1 LPESAINELFL
12 GPILALTFKQT
23 GVMLMLNFTFSN
35 KTRIH
40 FGEKQI
46 SQITNEIPLDA
57 KVLITYGGGSIKK
70 NGVYDQV
77 IAALTGHTVFEFS
90 GIEPNPSYETSMKAV
105 ALVQQENIDYIL
117 AVGGGSV
124 IDASKFIAAAA
135 NFNGE
140 PWDILAKG
148 AKVESAV
155 KLGAVLTLPATGS
168 ESNGG
173 SVISK
178 LATKDKLPFM
188 SEHVLP
194 QFAVLDPSVMN
205 SLPDRQL
212 TNGIV
217 DAFIHTTEQ
226 YLTYDVNAKIQDRFA
241 EGILLTLIEEG
252 PKLFTDEKDNDVNA
266 NVMWSATQAL
276 NGLIGSGVA
285 HDWATH
291 MIGHEITASYGLDHA
306 QTLAI
311 VLPRLLWEMRE
322 SKQDKLLQYAERVW
336 NITEG
341 DAESRITAVIEKTE
355 HFFHSVQMKT
365 RFSDYDLGKEVVDVI
380 INQLERHGM
389 TQLGEK
395 QLVTLTESRKILT
408 ASL

>member
-1 LPESAINELFL
+1 MIKSY
-12 GPILALTFKQT
+12 KQT
-23 GVMLMLNFTFSN
+23 GAHTMLNFSFSN

-40 FGEKQI
+40 FGDKQI
-46 SQITNEIPLDA
+46 SQIANEIPLEA

-77 IAALTGHTVFEFS
+77 ISALSEHTLFEFS

-105 ALVQQENIDYIL
+105 ALVKQEGIDYIL

-135 NFNGE
+135 LFNGE

-148 AKVESAV
+148 ATVEAAIPV
-155 KLGAVLTLPATGS
+155 GAVLTLPATGS
-168 ESNGG
+168 ESNSGA
-173 SVISK
+173 VISK
-178 LATKDKLPFM
+178 LATKDKLPFL
-188 SEHVLP
+188 SAHVMP

-205 SLPDRQL
+205 SLPTRQL
-212 TNGIV
+212 SNGIV

-226 YLTYDVNAKIQDRFA
+226 YLTYDVNGKLQDRFA

-252 PKLFTDEKDNDVNA
+252 PKLFTDEKTDDVNG

-276 NGLIGSGVA
+276 NGLIGSGVPQ
-285 HDWATH
+285 DWATH
-291 MIGHEITASYGLDHA
+291 MIGHEITATYKLDHA

-311 VLPRLLWEMRE
+311 VLPRMMWEMRE
-322 SKQDKLLQYAERVW
+322 TKEAKLLQYASRVW
-336 NITEG
+336 NINEG
-341 DAESRITAVIEKTE
+341 DTETRIKAVIDKTE
-355 HFFHSVQMKT
+355 QFFHSVQMKT
-365 RFSDYDLGKEVVDVI
+365 RFSDYQLGEEVVDVI
-380 INQLERHGM
+380 IEQLSRHGM
-389 TQLGEK
+389 TNLGEK
-395 QLVTLTESRKILT
+395 QLVTLQHSRNILA

>member
-1 LPESAINELFL
+1 M
-12 GPILALTFKQT
+12 Q
-23 GVMLMLNFTFSN
+23 NFSFSN

-40 FGEKQI
+40 FGTNQI
-46 SQITNEIPLDA
+46 AQVANEIPLEA

-77 IAALTGHTVFEFS
+77 LSALSEHTVFEFS
-90 GIEPNPSYETSMKAV
+90 GIEPNPSYETSMQAV
-105 ALVQQENIDYIL
+105 ALVKQENIDYIL

-135 NFNGE
+135 LFDGE
-140 PWDILAKG
+140 PWDILAKK
-148 AKVESAV
+148 ATVESAIP
-155 KLGAVLTLPATGS
+155 LGAVLTLPATGS

-173 SVISK
+173 AVVSK
-178 LATKDKLPFM
+178 LSTQDKLSFL
-188 SEHVLP
+188 SAHVLP

-205 SLPDRQL
+205 SLPTRQL
-212 TNGIV
+212 SNGIV

-226 YLTYDVNAKIQDRFA
+226 YLTYDVNGKLQDRFA

-252 PKLFTDEKDNDVNA
+252 PKLFTDEKTDDVNG

-276 NGLIGSGVA
+276 NGLIGSGVP

-291 MIGHEITASYGLDHA
+291 MIGHEITATYKLDHA

-311 VLPRLLWEMRE
+311 VWPRMMWEMRE
-322 SKQDKLLQYAERVW
+322 TKQDKLLQYASRVW
-336 NITEG
+336 GINEG
-341 DAESRITAVIEKTE
+341 DTETRIKTVIEKTE
-355 HFFHSVQMKT
+355 QFFHSVQMKT
-365 RFSDYDLGKEVVDVI
+365 RFSDYHLGEEVVDVLI
-380 INQLERHGM
+380 GHLERHGM

-395 QLVTLTESRKILT
+395 QLVTLERSRSILT

>member
-1 LPESAINELFL
+1 
-12 GPILALTFKQT
+12 
-23 GVMLMLNFTFSN
+23 MLNFTFSN

-40 FGEKQI
+40 FGEDQI
-46 SQITNEIPLDA
+46 AQVAHEIPLGV

-77 IAALTGHTVFEFS
+77 MAALSEHTVFEFS

-105 ALVQQENIDYIL
+105 AVVQQEKIDYIL

-135 NFNGE
+135 LFKGE

-148 AKVESAV
+148 AAIESAIP
-155 KLGAVLTLPATGS
+155 LGAVLTLPATGS
-168 ESNGG
+168 ESNSGA
-173 SVISK
+173 VISK
-178 LATKDKLPFM
+178 LATKDKLPFLNPK
-188 SEHVLP
+188 VLP

-205 SLPDRQL
+205 SLPARQL
-212 TNGIV
+212 SNGVV

-226 YLTYDVNAKIQDRFA
+226 YLTYNVNGKLQDRFA

-252 PKLFTDEKDNDVNA
+252 PKLFTDEKNSDVNA

-276 NGLIGSGVA
+276 NGLIGSGVPQ
-285 HDWATH
+285 DWATH
-291 MIGHEITASYGLDHA
+291 MIGHEMTATLGLDHA

-311 VLPRLLWEMRE
+311 VLPRMLWEMRE
-322 SKQDKLLQYAERVW
+322 TKQEKLLQYASRVW
-336 NITEG
+336 NINEG
-341 DAESRITAVIEKTE
+341 DAETRIKLVIEKTE
-355 HFFHSVQMKT
+355 QFFKSVQMKT
-365 RFSDYDLGKEVVDVI
+365 RLSEYDLGEEVVDVVV
-380 INQLERHGM
+380 NQLERHGM
-389 TQLGEK
+389 VQLGEK
-395 QLVTLTESRKILT
+395 KLVTLARSRAILM

>member
-1 LPESAINELFL
+1 
-12 GPILALTFKQT
+12 
-23 GVMLMLNFTFSN
+23 MLNFTFSN

-40 FGEKQI
+40 FGEQQI
-46 SQITNEIPLDA
+46 KQITNEIPLDA

-77 IAALTGHTVFEFS
+77 IAALSGHTVFEFS

-105 ALVQQENIDYIL
+105 AVVKQENIDYIL

-140 PWDILAKG
+140 PWDILIKG
-148 AKVESAV
+148 ATVESAIA
-155 KLGAVLTLPATGS
+155 LGAVLTLPATGS

-173 SVISK
+173 SVITRLSS
-178 LATKDKLPFM
+178 KDKLPFM
-188 SEHVLP
+188 SAHVLP

-205 SLPDRQL
+205 SLPARQL
-212 TNGIV
+212 SNGVV
-217 DAFIHTTEQ
+217 DAFIHTIEQ
-226 YLTYDVNAKIQDRFA
+226 YLTYDVDAKIQDRFA

-252 PKLFTDEKDNDVNA
+252 PKLFTEEKTNAVNA

-276 NGLIGSGVA
+276 NGLIGSGVPQ
-285 HDWATH
+285 DWATH
-291 MIGHEITASYGLDHA
+291 MIGHEITATFGLDHA

-322 SKQDKLLQYAERVW
+322 TKEAKLLQYASRVW
-336 NITEG
+336 GIIEG
-341 DAESRITAVIEKTE
+341 DVDTRIRQVIEKTE
-355 HFFHSVQMKT
+355 QFFHSVQMKT
-365 RFSDYDLGKEVVDVI
+365 RLSDYQLGEEIIDVI

-395 QLVTLTESRKILT
+395 QLVTLVHSRRILE
-408 ASL
+408 ASV

>member
-1 LPESAINELFL
+1 
-12 GPILALTFKQT
+12 
-23 GVMLMLNFTFSN
+23 MLNFSFSN

-40 FGEKQI
+40 FGEN
-46 SQITNEIPLDA
+46 QITKLASEIPLGA

-77 IAALTGHTVFEFS
+77 MSALSEHSVFEFS

-105 ALVQQENIDYIL
+105 VLVKQESIDYIL

-124 IDASKFIAAAA
+124 IDATKFIAAAA
-135 NFNGE
+135 LFNGE

-148 AKVESAV
+148 ATIEAAIP
-155 KLGAVLTLPATGS
+155 LGAVLTLPATGS
-168 ESNGG
+168 ESNSGA
-173 SVISK
+173 VISK

-188 SEHVLP
+188 NAHVLP

-205 SLPDRQL
+205 SLPTRQL
-212 TNGIV
+212 SNGVV

-226 YLTYDVNAKIQDRFA
+226 YLTYNVNGKLQDRFA

-252 PKLFTDEKDNDVNA
+252 PKLFTAEKTNDVNG

-276 NGLIGSGVA
+276 NGLIGSGVPQ
-285 HDWATH
+285 DWATH
-291 MIGHEITASYGLDHA
+291 MIGHEITATYKLDHA

-311 VLPRLLWEMRE
+311 ILPRLMWEMRE
-322 SKQDKLLQYAERVW
+322 TKEEKLLQYASRVW
-336 NITEG
+336 NINEG
-341 DAESRITAVIEKTE
+341 DSESRIKAVIEKTE
-355 HFFHSVQMKT
+355 QFFHSVQMKT
-365 RFSDYDLGKEVVDVI
+365 RFSDYNLGEEVVDVI

-395 QLVTLTESRKILT
+395 QQVTLEHSRNILM